1 MNKTEILDRLN
12 ELTKPYS
19 FIYILSKIVIRDFC
33 GTIDTLFSK
42 NTREHLNH
50 NEFAFLTGL
59 WLKNVDL
66 NVNFEKEEDW
76 ESVFNEIY
84 ELMEKLHR
92 TFLKDLVFDIDS
104 LPDFQEHFSQGSVM
118 QEMMFYGGT
127 GAYDEQYTDLVTQ
140 KYKYDKEWL
149 EKNKG
154 FKLSSLPKFYDN
166 IKLTLNQNLN
176 LRKSRKNLSQSEQ
189 LTNIFCLTK
198 DEIIQKN
205 DDFKNILEHLT
216 IDLSVQNNEQFSE
229 IGDFNSYCERPIIK
243 ISDQLYFI
251 PSAFMLSE
259 SLYESPYYWML
270 ADKDYINTAL
280 HNRGKIAEEI
290 TKKII
295 QPLFGEENVYQDV
308 IINKTKN
315 DQLTDLDLLAVDN
328 DKAIIFQVKA
338 KKLTALSKKGN
349 TESIKKDFQKA
360 VKDAYIQALL
370 CRECLI
376 ENEKYT
382 FSIKTEK
389 FTNDISKIKDYFIIT
404 IVLDDYPAIT
414 HQVHILLANETE
426 ELPVAINIFDLA
438 LLVKY
443 LKTTDNFID
452 YISRRTKF
460 SKYFTADNEMGF
472 LGFHLSKGL
481 KKYDSD
487 MVYIDESWSQ
497 SIDRKYHDE
506 IYEGKLEKIKPI
518 KIQRNDLCFCN
529 SGLKYK
535 KCHGKN

>member
-1 MNKTEILDRLN
+1 MNKQEILDRLN

-19 FIYILSKIVIRDFC
+19 FLYILSRIVIRDFC

-42 NTREHLNH
+42 NTREHLNN
-50 NEFAFLTGL
+50 NEFAFLMGL
-59 WLKNVDL
+59 WVKNVDS
-66 NVNFEKEEDW
+66 NVTFEEEDW
-76 ESVFNEIY
+76 ENVFNETY
-84 ELMEKLHR
+84 ELMEKLHY
-92 TFLKDLVFDIDS
+92 TFIKDFKFDIDS

-118 QEMMFYGGT
+118 QEMMFYAGT
-127 GAYDEQYTDLVTQ
+127 GAYDEQYTELVTQ
-140 KYKYDKEWL
+140 KYKYDTEWL

-154 FKLSSLPKFYDN
+154 FELSSLPKFYDN
-166 IKLTLNQNLN
+166 IKDTLNQKLN
-176 LRKSRKNLSQSEQ
+176 TRKSRENLSEPEQ

-198 DEIIQKN
+198 DEITKGN
-205 DDFKNILEHLT
+205 NNFKNILEHLT
-216 IDLSVQNNEQFSE
+216 IDLSVQNNESFNE
-229 IGDFNSYCERPIIK
+229 IGDFNSYCEKPIIK
-243 ISDQLYFI
+243 INNQQYFV
-251 PSAFMLSE
+251 PNAFILSE

-270 ADKDYINTAL
+270 ADKDYINIAL

-295 QPLFGEENVYQDV
+295 EPLFGVENVYQNV

-315 DQLTDLDLLAVDN
+315 EQLTDLDLLAVHN

-349 TESIKKDFQKA
+349 TVSIKKDFQKA
-360 VKDAYIQALL
+360 VKDAYKQALL

-376 ENEKYT
+376 ENGKYT
-382 FSIKTEK
+382 FSLKTEK
-389 FTNDISKIKDYFIIT
+389 FTKDISKIKDYFIIT

-414 HQVHILLANETE
+414 HQVHVLLGNETE

-443 LKTTDNFID
+443 LKTAENFID

-460 SKYFTADNEMGF
+460 SKYFKADNEMGF

-481 KKYDSD
+481 KKYDGD
-487 MVYIDESWSQ
+487 MVYLDESWAQ
-497 SIDRKYHDE
+497 SIDRKFHGE
-506 IYEGKLEKIKPI
+506 IYQDKIEKMKP
-518 KIQRNDLCFCN
+518 KKMQRNDLCFCH

-535 KCHGKN
+535 RCHGKN